1 MESSEPVICACGFF
15 ARAETDNMCSK
26 CYHKKLRSAK
36 TPTAMSKKDDHVLL
50 KKSSKI
56 EEKTTVATEE
66 PKRDPKQPSIGETKS
81 KTPRLEDVLKAF
93 VTGKK
98 ESADTKSH
106 RGNVIIDDATSWVEG
121 ALQNYCTLADTKSEE
136 PRPRNVIVVDVVSK
150 PSSTPADSDNEV
162 VVEVVRPTPPPPPAD
177 DVVVAGRQERCGVC
191 KKRLLLTSIE
201 CRCKHRFCD
210 LHRYPEE
217 HSCAYDYKAEGR
229 KALAKQLKRIVAD
242 KIQRIQ

>member
-1 MESSEPVICACGFF
+1 
-15 ARAETDNMCSK
+15 
-26 CYHKKLRSAK
+26 
-36 TPTAMSKKDDHVLL
+36 MSKKDDVLL

-56 EEKTTVATEE
+56 EDKTTVATEE

-121 ALQNYCTLADTKSEE
+121 ALHNCTLADTKSEE
-136 PRPRNVIVVDVVSK
+136 PRPRNVIVVDVVSN
-150 PSSTPADSDNEV
+150 PSTTPADSDNEV
-162 VVEVVRPTPPPPPAD
+162 VVEVVRPTPPPPPPAD
-177 DVVVAGRQERCGVC
+177 DVVVAQHQERCGVC